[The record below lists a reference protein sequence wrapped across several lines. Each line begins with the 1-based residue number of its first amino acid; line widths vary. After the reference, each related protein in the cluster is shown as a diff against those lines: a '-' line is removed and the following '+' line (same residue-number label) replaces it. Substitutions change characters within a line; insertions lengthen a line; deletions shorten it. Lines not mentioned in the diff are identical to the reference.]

1 MMTPNAAGGKEM
13 QIAGSQPFVPFAFA
27 GGSGNVP
34 ESAPSTAPSVAPA
47 IGSG

>member
-1 MMTPNAAGGKEM
+1 MMTLNAAGGKKM

-34 ESAPSTAPSVAPA
+34 ESAPSTAPAV
-47 IGSG
+47 GSG

>member
-1 MMTPNAAGGKEM
+1 MMTLNAAGGKKM